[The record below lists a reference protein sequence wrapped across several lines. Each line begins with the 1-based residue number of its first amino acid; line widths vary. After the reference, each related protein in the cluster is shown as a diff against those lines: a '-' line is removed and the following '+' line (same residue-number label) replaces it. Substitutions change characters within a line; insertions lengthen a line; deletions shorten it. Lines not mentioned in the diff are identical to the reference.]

1 MIILSDNMILD
12 PAVEVKS
19 AKSVGVLDS
28 LDGLDEERGAI
39 VIAPASI
46 ALPVVDAEFAAQV
59 AQFIQQ
65 HRAALEAL
73 GDESR
78 AAAGLP

>member
-1 MIILSDNMILD
+1 VIILSDNMILD

-19 AKSVGVLDS
+19 AKPVG
-28 LDGLDEERGAI
+28 GLDEKRGAI
-39 VIAPASI
+39 VITPASS

-59 AQFIQQ
+59 AQLIQQ

-78 AAAGLP
+78 AAGVA

>member
-1 MIILSDNMILD
+1 MILD

-28 LDGLDEERGAI
+28 LGGQDEKRGAI
-39 VIAPASI
+39 VIAPASS
-46 ALPVVDAEFAAQV
+46 ALAVVDAEFAGQV
-59 AQFIQQ
+59 AQLIQQ

-78 AAAGLP
+78 AAGLP